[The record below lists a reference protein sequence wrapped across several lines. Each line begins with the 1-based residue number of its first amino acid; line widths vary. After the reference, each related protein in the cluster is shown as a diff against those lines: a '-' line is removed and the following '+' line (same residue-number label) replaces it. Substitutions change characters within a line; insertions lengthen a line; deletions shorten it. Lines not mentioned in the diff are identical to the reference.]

1 MFGRLV
7 FTILA
12 MSLGLTACAE
22 TRGRNSGIITVSNV
36 GELVH
41 AIQTAINSDTIVVST
56 NGSPYKFEEV
66 QSMSRVGH
74 LYIDKTITIRGQSG
88 RPEDVVFIAN
98 GNRIMYVNAPGCMIG
113 GITFQDGTCQNNTIT
128 NQAPKETGYGGAI
141 YLAQTDNECLVM
153 NCRFEGNGALRGGA
167 IASAKIGESSSIVDN
182 CVFAGNNASVYGG
195 ASYGISSLNNC
206 MFYENSS
213 ENSGGAVAYAS
224 NVVGSAFVMNSST
237 KGGALAFSVLNG
249 CALTNN
255 VGDSGSELFNCT
267 ATNIEIKS
275 EGTSSRLYNV
285 TMNRGRI
292 TVTNGVLF
300 TGTCNVR
307 NTLVAD
313 GAYFSFCKS
322 MRMDGNDVS
331 PQFINCTIVNN
342 KEYRLRHN
350 TKTESDVYFRN
361 CLFFGNTYQ
370 VDSTGIRINWEYI
383 TNNTYKTIAMSK
395 GERNAC
401 LGWDGTFPPSGD
413 KYSYEAYSNE
423 SEVYYNLLDEPYTK
437 VTIQMSGG
445 QQIEFEPTYRQ
456 FYYAFGWDGL
466 SMSIDPMSMRTYEIK
481 PKTASYILD
490 LMSSYTTNMTWESY
504 YVSKGWDG
512 HSDYIGGG
520 DPTGNY
526 DVDMYS
532 LEMSRFYSCIFNLNY
547 VPSEDAIFPV
557 FNCYLYTA
565 GFDPKFA
572 GVEKM
577 PRDPYAID
585 KSSSA
590 CHSNFSKNGMS
601 QITIEPW
608 MLTDVDLLGNPRLY
622 GGGLDVGCYQALSLI
637 SRATVIKFR

>member
-1 MFGRLV
+1 MIRKFSMFGRLV

-22 TRGRNSGIITVSNV
+22 ARGRNSGIITVSNV

-195 ASYGISSLNNC
+195 ASYGISSINNC

-342 KEYRLRHN
+342 KEYRLRQN
-350 TKTESDVYFRN
+350 TRTESDVDFRN
-361 CLFFGNTYQ
+361 CLFYMNTYLPKIISE
-370 VDSTGIRINWEYI
+370 DEIDEGEY
-383 TNNTYKTIAMSK
+383 
-395 GERNAC
+395 
-401 LGWDGTFPPSGD
+401 D
-413 KYSYEAYSNE
+413 
-423 SEVYYNLLDEPYTK
+423 
-437 VTIQMSGG
+437 
-445 QQIEFEPTYRQ
+445 
-456 FYYAFGWDGL
+456 
-466 SMSIDPMSMRTYEIK
+466 ID
-481 PKTASYILD
+481 
-490 LMSSYTTNMTWESY
+490 N
-504 YVSKGWDG
+504 
-512 HSDYIGGG
+512 
-520 DPTGNY
+520 
-526 DVDMYS
+526 YS
-532 LEMSRFYSCIFNLNY
+532 LWSSTFYSCIFRLY
-547 VPSEDAIFPV
+547 YDPVSEDIPAI
-557 FNCYLYTA
+557 NCYINNQNESM
-565 GFDPKFA
+565 KFA

-585 KSSSA
+585 KASPA
-590 CHSNFSKNGMS
+590 CHRNFSRNYMS
-601 QITIEPW
+601 QITVEPW

-622 GGGLDVGCYQALSLI
+622 GGGLDVGCYQAISLI